1 MKGNKRLLAKLAILL
16 IVVIA
21 LLMWLLKSFHINLD
35 PVPVLHPV
43 PVTAS
48 KTDKQ
53 FLVYKHD
60 HSDDTLYLLAEDS
73 LQQPLDNVIERF
85 EARNPEK
92 KVIVDYIPSNTM
104 PQLPTYRAEVSEQEN
119 TLSTTDMIIANGT
132 LTTEQVMGFKTALD
146 EHNDTAGDIADN
158 NPTVQHNTTDNINL
172 QTPRR
177 TPKVFSY
184 SYRNG
189 QALNGV
195 VLTYNTLS
203 VTFRN
208 FLLSSPGQDILK
220 EYDFYGIDEHQNSM
234 DD

>member
-132 LTTEQVMGFKTALD
+132 LTTEQVMGFKTSLD

-158 NPTVQHNTTDNINL
+158 NPT
-172 QTPRR
+172 
-177 TPKVFSY
+177 
-184 SYRNG
+184 
-189 QALNGV
+189 
-195 VLTYNTLS
+195 
-203 VTFRN
+203 
-208 FLLSSPGQDILK
+208 
-220 EYDFYGIDEHQNSM
+220 
-234 DD
+234 